1 MLVDTAVPFR
11 RNCVRAL
18 RLASKTRN
26 RRHER
31 GYCFSDRRTSRLV
44 RLFHWEMPV
53 TQYLLWVL
61 VTSGLI
67 GPAGAV
73 PAWTP
78 DVVAMAPAPNTS
90 MAGPVLPMLI
100 ESAQPVVAA
109 ADAGQ
114 HRQRPRPIE
123 YSDAYYVRLKIHEYA
138 SYAMLP
144 LFIAEYFVG
153 RSLYNNPETASRS
166 LRGWHNNLAVAIGGL
181 FTLNTVTGVW
191 NLWEGRKD
199 PAGRTRRMI
208 HGISMLVADAGFL
221 VTAKMTPDRE
231 FRRSGG
237 TIGQSSASTH
247 RAIAISSMSISLA
260 SDLLML
266 IWNK

>member
-1 MLVDTAVPFR
+1 M
-11 RNCVRAL
+11 
-18 RLASKTRN
+18 
-26 RRHER
+26 
-31 GYCFSDRRTSRLV
+31 
-44 RLFHWEMPV
+44 

-61 VTSGLI
+61 ATSGLI
-67 GPAGAV
+67 GPAGVV
-73 PAWTP
+73 PISAP
-78 DVVAMAPAPNTS
+78 DVISTAPALNTS
-90 MAGPVLPMLI
+90 MVGPVLPALI
-100 ESAQPVVAA
+100 ESAPPSA
-109 ADAGQ
+109 ADAETAQ

-123 YSDAYYVRLKIHEYA
+123 YSDAYYVRLKIHQYA

-144 LFIAEYFVG
+144 LFVAEYFVG

-199 PAGRTRRMI
+199 PNGRTRRMI

-237 TIGQSSASTH
+237 TLGQSSASTH
-247 RAIAISSMSISLA
+247 RAIAISSMSLSLA
-260 SDLLML
+260 SDLMML
-266 IWNK
+266 LWNK

>member
-1 MLVDTAVPFR
+1 
-11 RNCVRAL
+11 
-18 RLASKTRN
+18 
-26 RRHER
+26 
-31 GYCFSDRRTSRLV
+31 
-44 RLFHWEMPV
+44 V

-61 VTSGLI
+61 ATSGLI
-67 GPAGAV
+67 GPAGVV
-73 PAWTP
+73 PISTP
-78 DVVAMAPAPNTS
+78 DVISTAPALNTS
-90 MAGPVLPMLI
+90 MVGPVLPALI
-100 ESAQPVVAA
+100 ESAPPSA
-109 ADAGQ
+109 ADAETAQ

-123 YSDAYYVRLKIHEYA
+123 YSDAYYVRLKIHQYA

-144 LFIAEYFVG
+144 LFVAEYFVG

-199 PAGRTRRMI
+199 PNGRTRRMI

-237 TIGQSSASTH
+237 TLGQSSASTH
-247 RAIAISSMSISLA
+247 RAIAISSMSLSLA
-260 SDLLML
+260 SDLMML
-266 IWNK
+266 LWNK